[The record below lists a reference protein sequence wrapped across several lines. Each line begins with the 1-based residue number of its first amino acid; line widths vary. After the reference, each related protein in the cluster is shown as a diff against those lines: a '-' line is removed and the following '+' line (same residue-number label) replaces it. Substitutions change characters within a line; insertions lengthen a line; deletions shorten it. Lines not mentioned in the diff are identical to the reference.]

1 MTHPYDMSYDAP
13 PPKLSKNI
21 RYLFFRPLMIYL
33 EGKKSTPVRTG
44 APVRELA
51 TGRAGVEF
59 LLDAGGVVAC
69 PSDGATG
76 AARRDGV
83 GQPGRGRFRE

>member
-1 MTHPYDMSYDAP
+1 
-13 PPKLSKNI
+13 
-21 RYLFFRPLMIYL
+21 MIYL

-59 LLDAGGVVAC
+59 LLDAGDVVAC
-69 PSDGATG
+69 SFNVATG
-76 AARRDGV
+76 DWCRAQGDLATDAAAKGW
-83 GQPGRGRFRE
+83 GGSGREGKVS

>member
-1 MTHPYDMSYDAP
+1 MSYDATP
-13 PPKLSKNI
+13 PPSRLNFKVNFFPLS
-21 RYLFFRPLMIYL
+21 YDLL

-59 LLDAGGVVAC
+59 LLDAGGVAAC
-69 PSDGATG
+69 SSDSATG
-76 AARRDGV
+76 
-83 GQPGRGRFRE
+83 